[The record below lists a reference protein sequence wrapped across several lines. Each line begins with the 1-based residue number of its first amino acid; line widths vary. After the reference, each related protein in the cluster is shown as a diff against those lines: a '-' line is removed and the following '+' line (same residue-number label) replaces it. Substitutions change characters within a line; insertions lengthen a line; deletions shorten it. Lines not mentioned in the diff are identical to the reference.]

1 MGTQPNMDKMSNF
14 LSIVTPTYNRAHLIR
29 RSLDASLLLVRSGL
43 ACEIVVV
50 DDASTDNTFE
60 LLQTVYADEI
70 AQALIVIDRFAINQG
85 VTAAKNR
92 GAELARGH
100 WVAFMDSDDNFI
112 VENAAAM
119 IALLEQHLDDA
130 AVFFRCRDNQQKKL
144 IGPDVPAAYI
154 GLKDIING
162 GTPGECLPV
171 INRQVILAHPYPA
184 ELRGSESLSYFSMLR
199 ASERIFISAL
209 IVREYEYSG
218 DDRLSAKKGLRARA
232 AKLVVHNIRTL
243 RFFSALNTK
252 TLIGVLLRIAYYSW
266 LTCLNKFTR

>member
-1 MGTQPNMDKMSNF
+1 MNSKYS

-29 RSLDASLLLVRSGL
+29 RSLDASLQLIHKGL

-50 DDASTDNTFE
+50 DDASTDHTFE
-60 LLQTVYADEI
+60 LLNTAYADEI
-70 AQALIVIDRFAINQG
+70 ALGIIVIDRFGTNQG

-112 VENAAAM
+112 IENAPEM
-119 IALLEQHLDDA
+119 IKLLELHLADA
-130 AVFFRCRDNQQKKL
+130 AVFFRCRDNEHKLL
-144 IGPDVPAAYI
+144 IGPDVPAVYI

-171 INRQVILAHPYPA
+171 VRRQVMLAHPYPA
-184 ELRGSESLSYFSMLR
+184 ELRGSESLSYFSMLQ
-199 ASERIFISAL
+199 ASERIYISEL
-209 IVREYEYSG
+209 IVREYEYAG

-232 AKLVVHNIRTL
+232 AKLVVHNLRTL
-243 RFFSALNTK
+243 KYVSALSPK
-252 TLIGVLLRIAYYSW
+252 TLFGVLLRIAYYSW
-266 LTCLNKFTR
+266 LTCLNKMTR

>member
-1 MGTQPNMDKMSNF
+1 MNF
-14 LSIVTPTYNRAHLIR
+14 NHSMSIVTPTYNRAHLIR
-29 RSLDASLLLVRSGL
+29 RSLDASLQLIQHGY

-50 DDASTDNTFE
+50 DDASSDNTLE
-60 LLQTVYADEI
+60 LLQTVYPNEI
-70 AQALIVIDRFAINQG
+70 AQGLIVIERFPINQG

-112 VENAAAM
+112 VENAAEM
-119 IALLEQHLDDA
+119 IAQLELHLDDA
-130 AVFFRCRDNQQKKL
+130 AVFFRCRDNQHKIR

-171 INRQVILAHPYPA
+171 INRQVILSHPYPA

-199 ASERIFISAL
+199 AQERIYISAL
-209 IVREYEYSG
+209 IVREYEYAG

-232 AKLVVHNIRTL
+232 AKLVVHNLRTL
-243 RFFSALNTK
+243 RYISALSPK
-252 TLIGVLLRIAYYSW
+252 TLFGVLLRIAYYSW
-266 LTCLNKFTR
+266 LTCLNKITR